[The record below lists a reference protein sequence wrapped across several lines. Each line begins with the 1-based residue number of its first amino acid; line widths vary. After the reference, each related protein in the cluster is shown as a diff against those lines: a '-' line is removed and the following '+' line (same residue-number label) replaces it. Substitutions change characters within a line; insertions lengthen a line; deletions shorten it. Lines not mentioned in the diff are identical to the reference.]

1 MPDFVARM
9 RAITVAALA
18 SVPVSFAS
26 PPAFAIPEEAA
37 LKKLAVIP
45 VFLLTSEKGIP
56 LPIPRGDNLILPM
69 FLQKDRANEELAT
82 FEKANPN
89 ATAKVSAIPMNAAN
103 DRVNQMNIKLKETGK
118 QIVTPIVG
126 SSEDMN
132 QAVAILEKQGV
143 SKEDI
148 QKGLSVPV
156 FFHKPFLTIKTP
168 EGSRGVFFM
177 TYKDATNAAGRVQGA
192 KPEIMA
198 VDLSNALAQIVD
210 EKEDRFVFYPTTAFF
225 ALMKEQSP
233 AKP

>member
-26 PPAFAIPEEAA
+26 APALAIPEEAA
-37 LKKLAVIP
+37 LKKLAVVP

-56 LPIPRGDNLILPM
+56 LPIPNGDNLILPM
-69 FLQKDRANEELAT
+69 FLQKERANQELAT

-89 ATAKVSAIPMNAAN
+89 TKAKVSAIPMNTAN
-103 DRVNQMNIKLKETGK
+103 ERVNQMNIKLKETGK
-118 QIVTPIVG
+118 QIVTPVVG
-126 SSEDMN
+126 SKADMD

-143 SKEDI
+143 SKADI
-148 QKGLSVPV
+148 QKGLSIPV

-177 TYKDATNAAGRVQGA
+177 TYKDATNAAGKVQGA

-198 VDLSNALAQIVD
+198 VDLTNALAQIVD

-225 ALMKEQSP
+225 ALMKDQGAP
-233 AKP
+233 NP